1 MHGGT
6 DCTARAARRTEPPVR
21 SYGDCEVSGNRSSQT
36 IAWLGRVGRVGIGPK
51 KDGAYGGRTRMD
63 QVGCSILCVLF
74 SPFSMM
80 VQLHSIACLFFSLNC
95 RSQIFGQGTST
106 IAMEELSM
114 AFSIAGWYAAGFLC
128 RCSWGDI
135 LIILILTPL
144 PLPGSQ
150 RVHKPSYLAI
160 AQPHTQWLASLVNK
174 TYQNIGIPC
183 C

>member
-74 SPFSMM
+74 SSF
-80 VQLHSIACLFFSLNC
+80 LHDGSIAFNCMFVFSLNC
-95 RSQIFGQGTST
+95 RPQIFGQGTST

-128 RCSWGDI
+128 RCSWGGHSHHSHI
-135 LIILILTPL
+135 NTSTSTREPKSPQALIFSNRTT
-144 PLPGSQ
+144 SHAM
-150 RVHKPSYLAI
+150 VSEF
-160 AQPHTQWLASLVNK
+160 SE
-174 TYQNIGIPC
+174 QNIGIPC

>member
-74 SPFSMM
+74 SSF
-80 VQLHSIACLFFSLNC
+80 LHDGSIAFNCMFVFSLNC
-95 RSQIFGQGTST
+95 RPQIFGQGTST

-160 AQPHTQWLASLVNK
+160 TQPHTQWLASLVNK
-174 TYQNIGIPC
+174 T
-183 C
+183 